1 MLVRDSLHSTSTLD
15 NGVSNANAIFDVLFL
30 GRRLPR
36 KCAVFLRAS
45 YVGLFMAC

>member
-30 GRRLPR
+30 PR